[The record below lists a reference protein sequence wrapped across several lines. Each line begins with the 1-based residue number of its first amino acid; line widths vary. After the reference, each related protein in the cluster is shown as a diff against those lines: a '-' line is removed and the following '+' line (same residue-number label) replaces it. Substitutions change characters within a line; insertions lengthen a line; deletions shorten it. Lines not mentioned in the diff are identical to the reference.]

1 MPCYHFTASN
11 VNEYAMPAAGIYE
24 IGRLRGGVFTPLY
37 TGMSQGDIHSRLSAH
52 VHGRGSTHVADC
64 ASDAREVPSG
74 RRPRTN

>member
-11 VNEYAMPAAGIYE
+11 VNEYAMHAPGIYE

-52 VHGRGSTHVADC
+52 VRGRRPEGTSR
-64 ASDAREVPSG
+64 ASDAQSA
-74 RRPRTN
+74 T

>member
-1 MPCYHFTASN
+1 MSYYQLTASN
-11 VNEYAMPAAGIYE
+11 VNEYAMHAAGIYE

-64 ASDAREVPSG
+64 ASGARGAPAG
-74 RRPRTN
+74 RRPRAN